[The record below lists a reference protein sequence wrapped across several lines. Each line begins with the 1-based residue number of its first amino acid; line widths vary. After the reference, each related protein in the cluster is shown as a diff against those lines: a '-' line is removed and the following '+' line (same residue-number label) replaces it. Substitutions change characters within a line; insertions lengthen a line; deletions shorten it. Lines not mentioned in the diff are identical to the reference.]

1 MFAATPPLEAK
12 KALFSLAMS
21 KISAGCGTQGCEAMK
36 LVFIDVRR
44 AYFDAA
50 ASRNI
55 YIQLPPEDA
64 KPGYV
69 GKLNK
74 AMYGTRDAAANWE
87 RRYCE
92 HLQNVGFI
100 NA

>member
-12 KALFSLAMS
+12 KALFSLAMC
-21 KISAGCGTQGCEAMK
+21 KINASCGIQSSEKMK

-44 AYFDAA
+44 AYFYAA

-69 GKLNK
+69 GRLNK
-74 AMYGTRDAAANWE
+74 PMYGTRDAAAN
-87 RRYCE
+87 
-92 HLQNVGFI
+92 
-100 NA
+100 